1 LRKVF
6 TFSYSYDQ
14 FLSLFLSDNTL
25 PNLLSPK
32 RLDMKE
38 NKAEVTL
45 TKDRL
50 IEIIGG
56 LMRTD
61 ADLSFLLKLE
71 EAELETLVASIRE
84 RIDQPAG

>member
-1 LRKVF
+1 MRKVF